1 MKKLTFAAVALT
13 VCMLAT
19 AASAFAP
26 VGNVSVPYAT
36 PTVDGV
42 INADEYPAVGKVV
55 IDSSNA
61 TAGGWVGEVPA
72 ANSIELYCAWDDTNF
87 YLAGNVTD
95 PAFNYTTN
103 PEAYEGDAFQ
113 VSLNVDNV
121 FTTTDAS
128 SRAIFYSWG
137 LQENGNIDVMRQES
151 TENGLITGAGK
162 GQKTDK
168 GWTFEVALNLEMLA
182 NDVSAKANIDAIVE
196 AGMPIGGLFC
206 YLDRD
211 ESCSLINAFATAA
224 TETVGWDPAAHGLT
238 FVFAEPVVETEP
250 ETEAEV
256 VDAPAAETTTTVAAP
271 QTFDAG
277 IVAAVAAIVSAAGY
291 AVSKKH

>member
-1 MKKLTFAAVALT
+1 MKKLTITAAVLT

-19 AASAFAP
+19 SASAFAP

-42 INADEYPAVGKVV
+42 INAGEYPESGKVI
-55 IDSSNA
+55 IDASNA

-103 PEAYEGDAFQ
+103 AEGYNGDAFQ

-137 LQENGNIDVMRQES
+137 LQEDGTVDVMRQES
-151 TENGLITGAGK
+151 ANNALITGVGK
-162 GQKTDK
+162 GQKTDD
-168 GWTFEVALNLEMLA
+168 GWCFEVALNLEMLA
-182 NDVSAKANIDAIVE
+182 EDVSAKANIDAIVE

-206 YLDRD
+206 YLDHD
-211 ESCSLINAFATAA
+211 ENGNLVNAYATAA

-238 FVFAEPVVETEP
+238 FVFAEQVVETEAG
-250 ETEAEV
+250 TEAEV
-256 VDAPAAETTTTVAAP
+256 VDAAAEEAPATTTAP
-271 QTFDAG
+271 ATFDAG

-291 AVSKKH
+291 AVAKKH